1 MHIILSFDWNKRWRT
16 GNMFDILEIN
26 FECGNHLD
34 TNGDEENEMWKM
46 TSVSSPQL
54 GQGWYY

>member
-1 MHIILSFDWNKRWRT
+1 
-16 GNMFDILEIN
+16 MFDILEIN